1 MGVFRR
7 IIGSKRPICSA
18 RRYDRTLESKIDQ
31 LFEDRGRMT
40 NRVQRVVE
48 VACASD
54 ARLALAVIA
63 KPSCLDDRRRAD
75 PRERIARF
83 PASGE
88 INRKVADAPA
98 TIKRVQE
105 HYQSAA
111 RSVDFTDGVSMELD
125 RWRFNLRASN
135 TEPLIRLNVESR
147 GDIALMEERTA
158 ELLESNESLRR
169 EIEGHERTE
178 EVLRKYFD
186 GNFSG
191 HITLSKDGF
200 GFRTD
205 CALHLD
211 SGITLEADSN
221 APDAYASA
229 DQALFMIEKRLRRY
243 KSRLK
248 DRSARKAAAEAA
260 AFAVLDAPSYVIEAP
275 GEGEEDV
282 AGYSPVIIAEATTA
296 LKRFSVSE
304 AVMELDLTGAPCLV
318 FQHGSSGRVN
328 IIYRRADG
336 NVGWVDPP
344 TVKP

>member
-1 MGVFRR
+1 MTLR
-7 IIGSKRPICSA
+7 ISGKSIRVGEA
-18 RRYDRTLESKIDQ
+18 L
-31 LFEDRGRMT
+31 RGR
-40 NRVQRVVE
+40 
-48 VACASD
+48 
-54 ARLALAVIA
+54 I
-63 KPSCLDDRRRAD
+63 
-75 PRERIARF
+75 
-83 PASGE
+83 G
-88 INRKVADAPA
+88 
-98 TIKRVQE
+98 
-105 HYQSAA
+105 
-111 RSVDFTDGVSMELD
+111 
-125 RWRFNLRASN
+125 
-135 TEPLIRLNVESR
+135 
-147 GDIALMEERTA
+147 
-158 ELLESNESLRR
+158 
-169 EIEGHERTE
+169 ERTE

-229 DQALFMIEKRLRRY
+229 DQALLMIEKRLRRY

-260 AFAVLDAPSYVIEAP
+260 AFAGLDAPSYVIEAP
-275 GEGEEDV
+275 AEGEDEV
-282 AGYSPVIIAEATTA
+282 TGYSPVIIAEATTA
-296 LKRFSVSE
+296 LKRLSVSE

-336 NVGWVDPP
+336 NVGWIDPP
-344 TVKP
+344 AIKS